1 MIAQAKMKNLSRY
14 IGLPHTKRRNRRT
27 AYAVLLMGFTLI
39 ADAHA
44 SQKRNLMFNAFD
56 EDFGRRPLQEIEHY
70 PNRTQGEYQRNIK
83 REVPIYSPRNDF
95 NTLLLSQMQIS
106 SPLPTLDLMQTPR
119 GIIKQYHSSA
129 PQTNLF
135 PFSFQLSVE
144 NEFYRSAVGNQ
155 LQLGTCASFA
165 VVDGLLCVHGKSLSP
180 AYLNVKA
187 KSQYAGNCS
196 NNGLN
201 IGFAMR
207 SALDYGTVMDWVW
220 PYKGY
225 YAEVEKANRN
235 ISNKPQPN
243 WDICAK
249 TPYTDDEDEGLV
261 KFAFKNIKSLF
272 LNNTGEGKDLLI
284 KDALIAYKAPV
295 IISIPVQW
303 NKEWRP
309 NLPTT
314 GKIRTSPQPIDGW
327 HAISICGF
335 NESTKEFIFK
345 NSWGLEW
352 GNQGFGTMTYSYIV
366 QHASEAWI
374 GYGTQLKS

>member
-1 MIAQAKMKNLSRY
+1 MTAHKNLSKY
-14 IGLPHTKRRNRRT
+14 TGLSSSKGGYLSKTVC
-27 AYAVLLMGFTLI
+27 AVLVMGSILI
-39 ADAHA
+39 ADAYA
-44 SQKRNLMFNAFD
+44 SQKRNLSFDTFD
-56 EDFGRRPLQEIEHY
+56 EGLGRSPLQEIELY
-70 PNRTQGEYQRNIK
+70 PNRNQSKYQRNIK
-83 REVPIYSPRNDF
+83 REVPIYSPKHDLS
-95 NTLLLSQMQIS
+95 TLLSQVQIS
-106 SPLPTLDLMQTPR
+106 PPLPTLDLMQTPR
-119 GIIKQYHSSA
+119 GIIEHHYSLAPETSS
-129 PQTNLF
+129 F
-135 PFSFQLSVE
+135 PFNFQLNIE

-165 VVDGLLCVHGKSLSP
+165 VVDGLLCAHGKPLSP

-187 KSQYAGNCS
+187 KSQYAGDCS

-201 IGFAMR
+201 IGLAMR

-225 YAEVEKANRN
+225 YAEVEKANKN

-243 WDICAK
+243 WDVCAK
-249 TPYTDDEDEGLV
+249 SPYTDDEDEGLV

-272 LNNTGEGKDLLI
+272 LDSAVDDKDLLI

-303 NKEWRP
+303 NNEWFP
-309 NLPTT
+309 SLSTT
-314 GKIRTSPQPIDGW
+314 GKIRTSPQSIDGW

-335 NESTKEFIFK
+335 SESTKEFTFK

-352 GNQGFGTMTYSYIV
+352 GNQGFGTMTYSYVIH
-366 QHASEAWI
+366 HAREAWI
-374 GYGTQLKS
+374 GYGKQLNS